1 MSTVPNMDRTRGRR
15 WPGAARTAGIFLVAA
30 GLLAGCS
37 EARQAMGLG
46 KRAPDEFTVVKRAPL
61 SLPPQYSLRPPEP
74 GAPRPQEPSPTE
86 QARQQVLGAGG
97 APGGTSGGAPA
108 QRQGAVAALGGG
120 TPFSQSGFALGGA
133 ALGSGPDRSVSAAAP
148 TTPGVQNF
156 RQQLGLNQADPDIR
170 ATINREHTQ
179 LADADRRLL
188 DDLLFWKRTEDT
200 SAVVVDP
207 AAERK
212 RLQENAAL
220 GSAPNSGEV
229 PTIERRR
236 QGVRLF

>member
-1 MSTVPNMDRTRGRR
+1 MRTVPITDRSGGGR
-15 WPGAARTAGIFLVAA
+15 WFGAARAAGVLLVAA

-61 SLPPQYSLRPPEP
+61 SLPPEYSLRPPEP
-74 GAPRPQEPSPTE
+74 GAPRPQEPSPTA
-86 QARQQVLGAGG
+86 QARQQVLGGGTTGG
-97 APGGTSGGAPA
+97 AAA
-108 QRQGAVAALGGG
+108 QQQGAVAALGGG
-120 TPFSQSGFALGGA
+120 RPFSQSGFALGGA
-133 ALGSGPDRSVSAAAP
+133 ALGSAADRSVSAAAP

-170 ATINREHTQ
+170 TKINREHTQ
-179 LADADRRLL
+179 LVEADSRLL
-188 DDLLFWKRTEDT
+188 DDLLFWKQKEDP

-220 GSAPNSGEV
+220 GSAPNTGEV
-229 PTIERRR
+229 PTIERKSK
-236 QGVRLF
+236 GVSLF

>member
-1 MSTVPNMDRTRGRR
+1 MRTVPFTDRSGGAR
-15 WPGAARTAGIFLVAA
+15 WFGAARTAGILLVAA

-86 QARQQVLGAGG
+86 QARQQVLGGGQGTGAGAG
-97 APGGTSGGAPA
+97 
-108 QRQGAVAALGGG
+108 QQQGVVAALGGG
-120 TPFSQSGFALGGA
+120 RPFSQSGFALGGA
-133 ALGSGPDRSVSAAAP
+133 ALGSSADRSVSAAAP

-170 ATINREHTQ
+170 AKINSEHTQ
-179 LADADRRLL
+179 LAEADRRLL
-188 DDLLFWKRTEDT
+188 DNLLFWKRAEEPN
-200 SAVVVDP
+200 AVVVDP

-220 GSAPNSGEV
+220 GAAPNSGEV
-229 PTIERRR
+229 PTIERKR

>member
-1 MSTVPNMDRTRGRR
+1 MRTVLITDRSRGSR
-15 WPGAARTAGIFLVAA
+15 WFGAARAAGIFLVAA

-61 SLPPQYSLRPPEP
+61 SLPPEYALRPPEP
-74 GAPRPQEPSPTE
+74 GAPRPQEPSPTA
-86 QARQQVLGAGG
+86 QARQQVLGGSSGAG
-97 APGGTSGGAPA
+97 
-108 QRQGAVAALGGG
+108 QQQQGAVAALGGG
-120 TPFSQSGFALGGA
+120 KPFAQSGFALGGA
-133 ALGSGPDRSVSAAAP
+133 ALGGGGPDRSVSAAVP
-148 TTPGVQNF
+148 STPGVQNF

-170 ATINREHTQ
+170 TKINREHTQ
-179 LADADRRLL
+179 LVEADSRLL
-188 DDLLFWKRTEDT
+188 DDLLFWKQKEDP

-207 AAERK
+207 QAERK

-229 PTIERRR
+229 PTIERKSK
-236 QGVRLF
+236 GVSLF

>member
-1 MSTVPNMDRTRGRR
+1 MKTVRITDRSGSRGWLASAR
-15 WPGAARTAGIFLVAA
+15 AAGVLLVAA

-61 SLPPQYSLRPPEP
+61 SLPPQYTLRPPEP

-86 QARQQVLGAGG
+86 QARQQVLGGGSAG
-97 APGGTSGGAPA
+97 AAS
-108 QRQGAVAALGGG
+108 QQQGAVAALGGG
-120 TPFSQSGFALGGA
+120 RPFSQSGFALGGA
-133 ALGSGPDRSVSAAAP
+133 ALGNTGDRSVSAATP
-148 TTPGVQNF
+148 TTPGMQNF
-156 RQQLGLNQADPDIR
+156 RQQLGLNQADPNIR
-170 ATINREHTQ
+170 TTINREHTQ

-188 DDLLFWKRTEDT
+188 DDLLFWKQAEDR

-220 GSAPNSGEV
+220 GAAPNKGEV
-229 PTIERRR
+229 PTIERKR
-236 QGVRLF
+236 QGVSLF

>member
-1 MSTVPNMDRTRGRR
+1 MRTVRNTDRSGGRNLR
-15 WPGAARTAGIFLVAA
+15 RAVSATGRATAILLFAA

-61 SLPPQYSLRPPEP
+61 SLPPQYTLRPPQP

-97 APGGTSGGAPA
+97 AGAPA
-108 QRQGAVAALGGG
+108 QQGAVAALGGG
-120 TPFSQSGFALGGA
+120 RPFSQSGFALGGA
-133 ALGSGPDRSVSAAAP
+133 ALGSAADRSVSAAAP
-148 TTPGVQNF
+148 TTPGLQKF
-156 RQQLGLNQADPDIR
+156 RQQLGLNQADPNIR
-170 ATINREHTQ
+170 AIINREHTQ
-179 LADADRRLL
+179 LAEADRRLL
-188 DDLLFWKRTEDT
+188 DDLLFWKQKEDP
-200 SAVVVDP
+200 SAVVIDP

-220 GSAPNSGEV
+220 GKAPNKGEV
-229 PTIERRR
+229 PTIERKR
-236 QGVRLF
+236 QGISLF